1 MSVEVV
7 LLGLALLLL
16 LAVLAVLLTRRPPSD
31 PTLPLLQAAQE
42 RQATALASAR
52 EALAGDIARQKA
64 EFSLELQGFTT
75 EQTRALNGALL
86 KQTES
91 LASMEKALLERLT
104 ADAKSTQ
111 EATAGQT
118 GALNAALLRQT
129 ESLAAMEKALLERL
143 GADAKAALEAT
154 TAEGGRARD
163 ATAEQTKAL
172 NAAMLKQTESL
183 SAMEKALVER
193 LTADAKSTQEAMS
206 AETARSRDVLDK
218 KLTEMR
224 ENNEKRLA
232 EIQKSVNEQLAG
244 AVEKQM
250 NESFNRVIDQFT
262 AVQKAMG
269 DVQAVTAQIG
279 DIKRLFGNVKTRGG
293 WGETQVKALLDD
305 ILPEGSYEVN
315 VRLREGSSDSVEF
328 CVVMP
333 MQGSERVL
341 LPVDAKFP
349 IEDYER
355 LLTAWETADPIA
367 EIAARKGLENRIR
380 GEAQKIAQKYICPP
394 RTVEFGVM
402 YLPTE
407 GLYAEVARIPGLI
420 DDVGRVHRVLI
431 LGPTL
436 LPALLRT
443 IQLGHVTLALSKNA
457 ESVRELLS
465 ATKAEMSKMDGVLS
479 SLGKQVGT
487 VQNTIGKAQVRTRAI
502 SRKLRGM
509 DALPGERVEQIFELE
524 QEIAEDDEEA

>member
-1 MSVEVV
+1 LSSEALV
-7 LLGLALLLL
+7 LAALL
-16 LAVLAVLLTRRPPSD
+16 LAVIGLLVALLLRRAPVDTS
-31 PTLPLLQAAQE
+31 LQEGQE
-42 RQATALASAR
+42 RQAIALATMKES
-52 EALAGDIARQKA
+52 LAGDIARQKA
-64 EFSLELQGFTT
+64 ELSLELSGFTA
-75 EQTRALNGALL
+75 EQTKALGAAVL

-91 LASMEKALLERLT
+91 LGATEKALLERLAAGAT
-104 ADAKSTQ
+104 LAQ
-111 EATAGQT
+111 EATAAQT
-118 GALNAALLRQT
+118 TAVSAAMLKQA
-129 ESLAAMEKALLERL
+129 ESLAAMQTALL
-143 GADAKAALEAT
+143 
-154 TAEGGRARD
+154 
-163 ATAEQTKAL
+163 
-172 NAAMLKQTESL
+172 
-183 SAMEKALVER
+183 ER

-206 AETARSRDVLDK
+206 AETTRSRDVLDK

-224 ENNEKRLA
+224 ENSEKRLA
-232 EIQKSVNEQLAG
+232 EIQKSVNEQLAT

-250 NESFNRVIDQFT
+250 NESFQRVIDQFT

-315 VRLREGSSDSVEF
+315 VRLREGSADSVEF

-355 LLTAWETADPIA
+355 LLAAWETADPIA

-457 ESVRELLS
+457 ESVRELLG
-465 ATKAEMSKMDGVLS
+465 ATKAEMAKMVTVLDK
-479 SLGKQVGT
+479 LGKQVGT
-487 VQNTIGKAQVRTRAI
+487 VSKTIGEAQSRVKVI
-502 SRKLRGM
+502 GRKLVTVENM
-509 DALPGERVEQIFELE
+509 PGEQANSVLGLALE
-524 QEIAEDDEEA
+524 SAEEDEA

>member
-1 MSVEVV
+1 MTVEAALLGLVV
-7 LLGLALLLL
+7 LLLV
-16 LAVLAVLLTRRPPSD
+16 AVLFVLLTRRPPAD
-31 PTLPLLQAAQE
+31 PTLPLLQAGQE
-42 RQATALASAR
+42 RQAATMAALKES
-52 EALAGDIARQKA
+52 LAGDMARQKA
-64 EFSLELQGFTT
+64 ELSLELSGF
-75 EQTRALNGALL
+75 
-86 KQTES
+86 
-91 LASMEKALLERLT
+91 
-104 ADAKSTQ
+104 
-111 EATAGQT
+111 
-118 GALNAALLRQT
+118 
-129 ESLAAMEKALLERL
+129 
-143 GADAKAALEAT
+143 
-154 TAEGGRARD
+154 
-163 ATAEQTKAL
+163 TAEQTKAL
-172 NAAMLKQTESL
+172 GANLLKQAEALAATERALMERLATGSTALQEASAQQTQAVSAAMLKQAESL
-183 SAMEKALVER
+183 AAMQKAMLER
-193 LTADAKSTQEAMS
+193 LAADAKSSQEAMS
-206 AETARSRDVLDK
+206 AETTRSRDVLDK
-218 KLTEMR
+218 KLNEMR
-224 ENNEKRLA
+224 ENSEKRLA

-305 ILPEGSYEVN
+305 ILPEGSYETN
-315 VRLREGSSDSVEF
+315 VRLREGSADSVEF

-355 LLTAWETADPIA
+355 LLAAWEAADPVL
-367 EIAARKGLENRIR
+367 ESQARRGLENRIR

-420 DDVGRVHRVLI
+420 DDIGRTHRVLV

-443 IQLGHVTLALSKNA
+443 IQLGHVTLALSQNA
-457 ESVRELLS
+457 ESVRELLG
-465 ATKAEMSKMDGVLS
+465 ATKAEMAKMEGVLGQ
-479 SLGKQVGT
+479 LGKQVGT
-487 VQNTIGKAQVRTRAI
+487 VANTIGKAQTRTRAI
-502 SRKLRGM
+502 TRKLRSM
-509 DALPGERVEQIFELE
+509 DALPGEKVDQIFEIE
-524 QEIAEDDEEA
+524 QGIAEDEEA

>member
-1 MSVEVV
+1 MTVEAALLAMVV
-7 LLGLALLLL
+7 LLL
-16 LAVLAVLLTRRPPSD
+16 LAVLFVLLMRRPPAD
-31 PTLPLLQAAQE
+31 PALPLLQAGQE
-42 RQATALASAR
+42 RQAMALAAAK

-64 EFSLELQGFTT
+64 ELSLELSGFTT
-75 EQTRALNGALL
+75 EQTRALGASLL
-86 KQTES
+86 KQTEA
-91 LASMEKALLERLT
+91 LAATEKALLERL
-104 ADAKSTQ
+104 STGA
-111 EATAGQT
+111 ATAQ
-118 GALNAALLRQT
+118 
-129 ESLAAMEKALLERL
+129 E
-143 GADAKAALEAT
+143 
-154 TAEGGRARD
+154 
-163 ATAEQTKAL
+163 ATAEQTKAVG
-172 NAAMLKQTESL
+172 AAMLRQAESL
-183 SAMEKALVER
+183 AALQTALLER
-193 LTADAKSTQEAMS
+193 LAADAKSTQEAMS
-206 AETARSRDVLDK
+206 AETTRSREVLDR
-218 KLTEMR
+218 KLNEMR
-224 ENNEKRLA
+224 ETSEKRLA

-269 DVQAVTAQIG
+269 DVQAVTTQIG

-305 ILPEGSYEVN
+305 ILPTGSYETN
-315 VRLREGSSDSVEF
+315 VRLREDSSDAVEF

-333 MQGSERVL
+333 MQGDERIL

-355 LLTAWETADPIA
+355 LLTAWETADPVLEA
-367 EIAARKGLENRIR
+367 QARRGLETRIR

-420 DDVGRVHRVLI
+420 DDIGRTHRVLV

-443 IQLGHVTLALSKNA
+443 IQLGHVTLALSRNA
-457 ESVRELLS
+457 ESVRELLG
-465 ATKAEMSKMDGVLS
+465 ATKAEMAKMEGVLG

-487 VQNTIGKAQVRTRAI
+487 VANTIGRAQVRTRAI
-502 SRKLRGM
+502 TRKLRSM
-509 DALPGERVEQIFELE
+509 EALPGERVDQLLEIE
-524 QEIAEDDEEA
+524 QEIAEEEEA

>member
-1 MSVEVV
+1 MTVEAALLGLVV
-7 LLGLALLLL
+7 LLLI
-16 LAVLAVLLTRRPPSD
+16 AVLGVLLTRRPPAD
-31 PTLPLLQAAQE
+31 PTLPLLQAGQE
-42 RQATALASAR
+42 RQAATLAALKES
-52 EALAGDIARQKA
+52 LSGDMARQKA
-64 EFSLELQGFTT
+64 ELSLELSGFTAEQT
-75 EQTRALNGALL
+75 KALGAAMLKQAESLANTERAVLERLSAGAALAQEASAEQTRAVGAAML
-86 KQTES
+86 KQAES
-91 LASMEKALLERLT
+91 LAATEKALLERLAAGT
-104 ADAKSTQ
+104 ALVQ
-111 EATAGQT
+111 E
-118 GALNAALLRQT
+118 
-129 ESLAAMEKALLERL
+129 
-143 GADAKAALEAT
+143 T
-154 TAEGGRARD
+154 TAAQ
-163 ATAEQTKAL
+163 TAAV
-172 NAAMLKQTESL
+172 NAAMLKQAESL
-183 SAMEKALVER
+183 ATLQNALLER
-193 LTADAKSTQEAMS
+193 LTAGAKSSQEAMS

-224 ENNEKRLA
+224 ENSEKRLA

-305 ILPEGSYEVN
+305 ILPEGSYETN
-315 VRLREGSSDSVEF
+315 VRLREGSADSVEF

-355 LLTAWETADPIA
+355 LLAAWEAADPIA

-420 DDVGRVHRVLI
+420 DDIGRTHRVLV

-457 ESVRELLS
+457 ESVRELLG
-465 ATKAEMSKMDGVLS
+465 ATKAEMAKMEGVLGT
-479 SLGKQVGT
+479 LGKQVST
-487 VQNTIGKAQVRTRAI
+487 VANTIGKAQVRTRAI
-502 SRKLRGM
+502 TRKLRGM
-509 DALPGERVEQIFELE
+509 DALPGERVDQIFEIE
-524 QEIAEDDEEA
+524 QEIAEDEEA